1 MLQRTETYLQFGHV
15 KVQTRRS
22 NNEAAPCERTSDK
35 WESRMTVGAILAQ
48 KGQSIVSVS
57 PEASIAEVTHVLAE
71 HRIGA
76 VLVCNER
83 GDLMGIL
90 SERDIVAAL
99 ASDGASVLDQTA
111 DHMMT
116 RHVTTAIARTTVG
129 EAMQMMTNGRFRH
142 LPVLDLGRVI
152 GVISIGDV
160 VKARMS
166 QQEQEVDSLKAYV
179 SGAA

>member
-1 MLQRTETYLQFGHV
+1 MPGR
-15 KVQTRRS
+15 VQTLKS
-22 NNEAAPCERTSDK
+22 NNEAAQDERAPTTR
-35 WESRMTVGAILAQ
+35 ESHMTVAAILAQ
-48 KGQSIVSVS
+48 KGQSIVSVT

-90 SERDIVAAL
+90 SERDIVASL
-99 ASDGASVLDQTA
+99 AADGASVLDQTA

-116 RHVTTAIARTTVG
+116 RHVTTAVARTTVAQ
-129 EAMQMMTNGRFRH
+129 AMQMMTNGRFRH
-142 LPVLDLGRVI
+142 LPVLDMGRVI

-179 SGAA
+179 SGVA

>member
-1 MLQRTETYLQFGHV
+1 MNMH
-15 KVQTRRS
+15 S
-22 NNEAAPCERTSDK
+22 
-35 WESRMTVGAILAQ
+35 ILAH
-48 KGQSIVSVS
+48 KGHSVVSVDPS
-57 PEASIAEVTHVLAE
+57 ASIAEVTHVLAE

-99 ASDGASVLDQTA
+99 AANGASTLDHSA
-111 DHMMT
+111 ERLMT
-116 RHVTTAIARTTVG
+116 RHVTTATPRTSVA
-129 EAMQMMTNGRFRH
+129 EAMSMMSHGRFRH
-142 LPVLDLGRVI
+142 LPVVEHARVV